1 MLSVDVVRMTDEEK
15 NKNFRDFILWQHEG
29 LDIEKQSCLVI
40 NFGVNMKFEYSQI
53 RRVIMIFQKNILFSK
68 ILLVTYHDIFCSMS
82 LKDEENVTLL
92 DPFTHTQQDS
102 DEIRNFDF
110 WVERQKKEEREKVKI
125 DETFCTV
132 VTVGG
137 QFLKKKIFQKVLRKI
152 YKIRRRFREY
162 LNKIYLY
169 VCQKEAHT
177 YT

>member
-1 MLSVDVVRMTDEEK
+1 
-15 NKNFRDFILWQHEG
+15 
-29 LDIEKQSCLVI
+29 
-40 NFGVNMKFEYSQI
+40 
-53 RRVIMIFQKNILFSK
+53 
-68 ILLVTYHDIFCSMS
+68 MS

-92 DPFTHTQQDS
+92 DPFTHTEQDS
-102 DEIRNFDF
+102 DQIRNFDF
-110 WVERQKKEEREKVKI
+110 WVETQKKEEREKVKI
-125 DETFCTV
+125 DETFCTL

-152 YKIRRRFREY
+152 YKMRRRFREY

>member
-1 MLSVDVVRMTDEEK
+1 
-15 NKNFRDFILWQHEG
+15 
-29 LDIEKQSCLVI
+29 
-40 NFGVNMKFEYSQI
+40 
-53 RRVIMIFQKNILFSK
+53 
-68 ILLVTYHDIFCSMS
+68 MS

-110 WVERQKKEEREKVKI
+110 WVETQKKEEREKVKI
-125 DETFCTV
+125 DETFCTL

-152 YKIRRRFREY
+152 YKMRRRFREY
-162 LNKIYLY
+162 LIKIYLY

-177 YT
+177 YIYITFKKDTYWKFPSDRMNRIPMAVFLMEGDEGILIDKVNLDLDYS